1 MLNAAS
7 SGVPEWLH
15 SKRRRL
21 SQRDNVDRMKY
32 EAVNIAQEIPAP
44 TLTAFF
50 EAPHDAHEDDPN
62 GLLDDECETCRPIVE
77 SGLLTL
83 VPID

>member
-1 MLNAAS
+1 
-7 SGVPEWLH
+7 
-15 SKRRRL
+15 
-21 SQRDNVDRMKY
+21 MKF

-44 TLTAFF
+44 TLTAFL
-50 EAPHDAHEDDPN
+50 EAPHDTHQNDPR

-77 SGLLTL
+77 SGVLTL